1 MKDLLLFD
9 VDGTLTV
16 PRNKISVD
24 MLEVLKKLSNNDK
37 YDIGFVGGSNL
48 EKQIEQIGQENFYLF
63 THRFAENGLLY
74 YKNDDLIETQK
85 FSNFLNED
93 NFKEL
98 INICLSVLSQ
108 TNYKIKRGTFIEY
121 RNGLINVSPIG
132 RGCSQEERDE
142 FYKYDLEN
150 GIRQI
155 MINNIKEL
163 WVKYLNSK
171 NLDLNKYELNFS
183 IGGQISVDIF
193 PVGWDKTYCL
203 KFIDNLYDKIYF
215 FGDKTSKGGNDY
227 EIYNHERVIGNSVK
241 TYNDTINILN
251 DLIQTKL

>member
-16 PRNKISVD
+16 PRNKISDD
-24 MLEVLKKLSNNDK
+24 MVEVLKNISNNK
-37 YDIGFVGGSNL
+37 KCDIGFVGGSNL
-48 EKQIEQIGQENFYLF
+48 EKQLEQIGKENFYLF
-63 THRFAENGLLY
+63 KHRFSENGLLY
-74 YKNDDLIETQK
+74 YKNEELIATQK
-85 FSNFLNED
+85 FSNYLGED
-93 NFKEL
+93 IFKEL
-98 INICLSVLSQ
+98 INICLFVLSQ
-108 TNYKIKRGTFIEY
+108 IDYKIKRGTFIEY

-142 FYKYDLEN
+142 FYKYDLDN
-150 GIRQI
+150 NIREK
-155 MINNIKEL
+155 MINEIKER
-163 WVKYLNSK
+163 WINYLKSN
-171 NLDLNKYELNFS
+171 NLDLDRYELNFS

-203 KFIDNLYDKIYF
+203 KFIGDLYDKIYF

-251 DLIQTKL
+251 DLIQTKF

>member
-16 PRNKISVD
+16 PRNKISND
-24 MLEVLKKLSNNDK
+24 MLEVLKKVSTNEK
-37 YDIGFVGGSNL
+37 FEIGFVGGSNL
-48 EKQIEQIGQENFYLF
+48 EKQLEQLGKENFYLF
-63 THRFAENGLLY
+63 IHRFAENGLLY
-74 YKNDDLIETQK
+74 YKNDDLIATQK
-85 FSNFLNED
+85 FSNYLGEN

-98 INICLSVLSQ
+98 INICLLVLSQ
-108 TNYKIKRGTFIEY
+108 TDYKIKRGTFIEY

-150 GIRQI
+150 GVRQI

-163 WVKYLNSK
+163 WIKYLNSK
-171 NLDLNKYELNFS
+171 NLDLNKFELNFS

-227 EIYNHERVIGNSVK
+227 EIYNHKRVIANSVK
-241 TYNDTINILN
+241 TYKDTINILN
-251 DLIQTKL
+251 DLIHSKL

>member
-1 MKDLLLFD
+1 
-9 VDGTLTV
+9 
-16 PRNKISVD
+16 
-24 MLEVLKKLSNNDK
+24 
-37 YDIGFVGGSNL
+37 
-48 EKQIEQIGQENFYLF
+48 
-63 THRFAENGLLY
+63 
-74 YKNDDLIETQK
+74 
-85 FSNFLNED
+85 
-93 NFKEL
+93 
-98 INICLSVLSQ
+98 
-108 TNYKIKRGTFIEY
+108 
-121 RNGLINVSPIG
+121 
-132 RGCSQEERDE
+132 
-142 FYKYDLEN
+142 
-150 GIRQI
+150 

-163 WVKYLNSK
+163 WIKYLNSK